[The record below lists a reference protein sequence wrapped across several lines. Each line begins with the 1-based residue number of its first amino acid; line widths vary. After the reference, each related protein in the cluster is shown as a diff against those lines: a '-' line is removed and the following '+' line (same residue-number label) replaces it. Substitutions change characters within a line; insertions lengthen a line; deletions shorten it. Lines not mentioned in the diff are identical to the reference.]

1 MYLRGAKHISS
12 KLARLEGEGEGP
24 RSHDEVEDAGEQSQ
38 LDGWLSRRAD
48 GTGTVSFVGTAILD
62 RVTPDRENWYIL

>member
-24 RSHDEVEDAGEQSQ
+24 RSHDEVEDAGEQS
-38 LDGWLSRRAD
+38 
-48 GTGTVSFVGTAILD
+48 
-62 RVTPDRENWYIL
+62 